1 MEERGGPRRVLTGFG
16 EAVADLSEDVLGVFD
31 RDTQAFAVSPLR
43 PKRHAELKRVLDKG
57 VTTLVR
63 KQLANLRGQGMRR
76 FKAGLVKAVGR
87 ENHEDEEILVQKAQ
101 EQWFEAQAKGVVVPG
116 VSGSYEKDKDD
127 FVNDMV
133 RERRLFRCELR
144 TTHGGPP
151 LARAVS
157 PERLCPNDRPSS
169 SVTHKA

>member
-1 MEERGGPRRVLTGFG
+1 MLTGFG

-43 PKRHAELKRVLDKG
+43 PKRHGELKSVLDKG
-57 VTTLVR
+57 VTALVR